1 MGDKFCSKS
10 SPNVYYFLGYIEKHN
25 ILVKTAVGIVW
36 ATFGRIWA
44 TFYFTL
50 WSHWTPN
57 PAKVTSKFW
66 SENRKFPELQN
77 VDQSRRR
84 LRRRALPCRRPLRGR
99 QEASNIQRRPAAGSG
114 NLKSFFSL
122 YRCLKQFSAKNT
134 NVVYFTS
141 LFSAYNCFS
150 VTIKCFVLLC
160 SQREKETL
168 KRWRFSHIYI
178 HVLSHQMI
186 VGKISSRKITSKTRT
201 WEKASIASLL
211 LGNCLKPVSG
221 TKKNIFGEIIF
232 CFLVISSFLS
242 FDLLLR

>member
-36 ATFGRIWA
+36 ATFGRIWLLFISPSGHTEPPTLQKLPPSSGQKIVNFQNSRMLIRVGAAWDDEHFPVADHFEAAKKQA
-44 TFYFTL
+44 TY
-50 WSHWTPN
+50 N
-57 PAKVTSKFW
+57 GGQQPAPVTW
-66 SENRKFPELQN
+66 NH
-77 VDQSRRR
+77 
-84 LRRRALPCRRPLRGR
+84 
-99 QEASNIQRRPAAGSG
+99 
-114 NLKSFFSL
+114 FSVFIDVWNNF
-122 YRCLKQFSAKNT
+122 QQKNK